1 LAASAVAVTVI
12 DQPASN
18 RREPDVRLRLVV
30 ASAATVLAGVTVP
43 VLEANASV
51 QPVTNIIG
59 GDTVS
64 SAPWAAAVFSG
75 NSPFCSGTIISPTF
89 VLTAKHCVVGDGSSQ
104 KVRVG
109 SVRTSSGGSLV
120 PVLIAY
126 FNDVSPRADPHDPK
140 AAVNSDL
147 ALLELTTPVSTT
159 YVKLAASGT
168 RVAGNT
174 VNTIYGWGAIHKDT
188 GGMSP
193 TLKTASV
200 TVKDTT
206 SQTDNEHGPAI
217 WSVKPGGLAWRGD
230 SGGPEFDTSMIQVG
244 VASLADGSTGQVYAS
259 VGAAV
264 NRDWIKKVAGV

>member
-1 LAASAVAVTVI
+1 LPLRSSI
-12 DQPASN
+12 NPASN
-18 RREPDVRLRLVV
+18 RKEPDVRLRLVV
-30 ASAATVLAGVTVP
+30 ASTATVLAGIAIP

-51 QPVTNIIG
+51 QPVTNIVG

-89 VLTAKHCVVGDGSSQ
+89 VLTAKHCVLGNGSSQ

-109 SVRTSSGGSLV
+109 SVQTSSGGSLV
-120 PVLIAY
+120 TVKFAY
-126 FNDVSPRADPHDPK
+126 FNDVSPKADPHDPH

-147 ALLELTTPVSTT
+147 ALLELTTPVTT
-159 YVKLAASGT
+159 KYVKLTASGT
-168 RVAGNT
+168 KVAKNA
-174 VNTIYGWGAIHKDT
+174 VNTIYGWGATQKDA
-188 GGMSP
+188 GSMSP

-206 SQTDNEHGPAI
+206 TQTDNEDGPAI
-217 WSVKPGGLAWRGD
+217 WSVKRGGVAWRGD
-230 SGGPEFDTSMIQVG
+230 SGGPEFDITMIEVG
-244 VASLADGSTGQVYAS
+244 VASKADGSTGQVYAS